1 MKKVIISL
9 LLVAM
14 ISVMIIP
21 AYAAGT
27 SITVAQETVFAG
39 KTVAVDVEIS
49 GNTGFASGKF
59 TLDYNKEVLTLTAI
73 EVEGNLLENGSSEVN
88 LEIAKIGFA
97 NGTENITEDGVLFT
111 AVFTVK
117 ADAELDKYDVK
128 VTAED
133 MVTTEGTPVTAEIV
147 NGAVTVECD
156 HDWQWVVDKEP
167 QGSEAGEKHEECTKC
182 GAKRNEG
189 TKIEGENPP
198 APTGDSTVQ
207 TVMMMVSVIAMIA
220 VAGTVSYRR
229 KLSK

>member
-1 MKKVIISL
+1 MKKIIISL
-9 LLVAM
+9 LLVTM
-14 ISVMIIP
+14 ISMMIIP
-21 AYAAGT
+21 AYAEGT

-39 KTVAVDVEIS
+39 ETVTIDVEIA

-59 TLDYNKEVLTLTAI
+59 TLDYNSEVLTLTAI
-73 EVEGNLLENGSSEVN
+73 DVVGKLLDGAAVN
-88 LEIAKIGFA
+88 VATNSLSFA
-97 NGTENITEDGVLFT
+97 SAEDVTDNGVLFT
-111 AVFTVK
+111 ATFTVK
-117 ADAELDKYDVK
+117 ADAALDEYDVK
-128 VTAED
+128 VTVQD
-133 MVTTEGTPVTAEIV
+133 MVTTEETPVTAEIV

-156 HDWQWVVDKEP
+156 HDWQWVIDKEP

-207 TVMMMVSVIAMIA
+207 TVLMMVSVVAMIA